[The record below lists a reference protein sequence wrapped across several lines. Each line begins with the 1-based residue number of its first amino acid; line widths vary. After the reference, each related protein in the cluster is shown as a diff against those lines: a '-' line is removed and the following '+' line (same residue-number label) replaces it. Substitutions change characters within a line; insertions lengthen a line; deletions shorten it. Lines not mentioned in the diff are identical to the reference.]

1 MRVVWKKYTFVFWM
15 SFCPKAP
22 SIWVVGISPSINRSL
37 YVISDLITTKS
48 GEFSLSLSLTVTV
61 QIRRQAETFLPK
73 FLRSPA
79 VEDQE
84 SDQELQEI
92 RRPGDQ
98 TAGQPV

>member
-1 MRVVWKKYTFVFWM
+1 M

-92 RRPGDQ
+92 RRSGDQ